1 MVIHLAG
8 SPCPV
13 GGSVTVL
20 APFIL
25 ECAGVVQLSVSTG
38 CGCYPNV
45 CSLILSIL
53 SVRPSCH
60 VGGGVCGLTAALPLG
75 LSWPV
80 RFSVSTESVSHLA
93 VKLNVVSPHGGIVIC
108 LAV

>member
-20 APFIL
+20 APFML

-45 CSLILSIL
+45 CSLISSIL

-60 VGGGVCGLTAALPLG
+60 VGEVNVCHSVL
-75 LSWPV
+75 
-80 RFSVSTESVSHLA
+80 SVSLVMVGGA
-93 VKLNVVSPHGGIVIC
+93 VM
-108 LAV
+108 